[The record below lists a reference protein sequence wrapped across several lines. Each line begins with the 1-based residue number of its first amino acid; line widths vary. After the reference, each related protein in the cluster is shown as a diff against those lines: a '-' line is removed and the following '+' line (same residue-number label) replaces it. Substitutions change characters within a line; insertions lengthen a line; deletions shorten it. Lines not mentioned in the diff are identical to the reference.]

1 MKLAIVI
8 LNWNGAE
15 MMRRYLPSV
24 IRHSQMEGVEV
35 IVADNASTD
44 NSLEMLAQEFPDVPT
59 VVLDQ
64 NYGFAGGYNKALK
77 QIEADYFLLL
87 NSDVEIRQPRWVEPM
102 LAYMDA
108 HTDVAACQPKLL
120 KLFDSSEE
128 TVPSSSGG
136 SYSPSF
142 GGFPSPV
149 NGGRLGSL
157 EEALNVAPAPT
168 KGCKSP
174 TCNGGREGGVK
185 TIDRGEAFE
194 YAGAA
199 GGFLDRYGYPFC
211 RGRVFDTIE
220 TDRHQYDELCD
231 LHWATGAALM
241 VRAADFWAVGGLD
254 EHFFAH
260 MEEIDICWRLRLRG
274 KRIVCISQSEA
285 YHLGGATL
293 HQGNPRKTFLNFRN
307 NLLMLYKNLPEKDL
321 KQVMRRRSLLDWIA
335 ALQFLLKLDR
345 QNFLAIRK
353 AKREFKKLKPAFA
366 LKRQEVQ
373 QNRVGTTDSDRCAF
387 SLLWQYFFR
396 RRKHFSQ
403 LPV

>member
-8 LNWNGAE
+8 LNWNGAD
-15 MMRRYLPSV
+15 MMRKYLPSV
-24 IRHSQMEGVEV
+24 IRNSKMEGVEV

-44 NSLEMLAQEFPDVPT
+44 DSLKMLAQEFPDVPT

-64 NYGFAGGYNKALK
+64 NYGFAGGYNKALQ

-87 NSDVEIRQPRWVEPM
+87 NSDVEIRQERWVEPM
-102 LAYMDA
+102 LAYMD
-108 HTDVAACQPKLL
+108 TNPDVAACQPKLL

-142 GGFPSPV
+142 GG
-149 NGGRLGSL
+149 G
-157 EEALNVAPAPT
+157 
-168 KGCKSP
+168 
-174 TCNGGREGGVK
+174 
-185 TIDRGEAFE
+185 RGEAFE

-220 TDRHQYDELCD
+220 EDRHQYDELCD

-241 VRAADFWAVGGLD
+241 VRATDFWAVGGLD

-307 NLLMLYKNLPEKDL
+307 NLLMLFKNLPEKDL
-321 KQVMRRRSLLDWIA
+321 KRIMRRRSLLDWVA
-335 ALQFLLKLDR
+335 ALQFLVKLDR

-353 AKREFKKLKPAFA
+353 AKREFKKLKPVFA
-366 LKRQEVQ
+366 KKRQEVQ
-373 QNRVGTTDSDRCAF
+373 QNRVSTTDSDRCDF

-396 RRKHFSQ
+396 RHKRFSQ
-403 LPV
+403 LPL